1 MNALA
6 ASSDNEILDRV
17 KTLEENMTSL
27 RQDLVSKQG
36 LLFSVVNDFLTA
48 EQLIK
53 HLDQYSINNYQ

>member
-27 RQDLVSKQG
+27 RQDLVSKQE
-36 LLFSVVNDFLTA
+36 LLFPAVNDFLTT
-48 EQLIK
+48 EQLVT
-53 HLDQYSINNYQ
+53 HLDQYSINYYQ

>member
-6 ASSDNEILDRV
+6 ASSDDEILDRV

-36 LLFSVVNDFLTA
+36 LLFPAVNDFLTV
-48 EQLIK
+48 EQLVT

>member
-6 ASSDNEILDRV
+6 ESSDDEILDRV

-36 LLFSVVNDFLTA
+36 LLFPAVNDFLTV
-48 EQLIK
+48 EQLVT